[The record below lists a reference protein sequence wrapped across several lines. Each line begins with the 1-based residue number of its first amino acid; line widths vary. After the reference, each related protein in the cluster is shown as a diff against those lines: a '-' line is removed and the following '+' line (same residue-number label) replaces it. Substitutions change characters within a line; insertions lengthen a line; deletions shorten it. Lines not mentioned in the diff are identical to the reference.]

1 MLTST
6 LTMDTR
12 VKLNNFGLIP
22 PYSDEGF
29 FQIGI
34 LPFQTIFSELP
45 FPKNRIPH
53 YYETKY
59 YLEYL
64 GFTALQSFVLFND
77 YRVRSPTGLINQF
90 TLLIEA
96 KNHLKNCSDTDVFS
110 RKPAFELGD
119 LSSGE
124 FIWCEKFGLT
134 IDIIPDI
141 DILLGRTRENKTE
154 MDRYLSSFQGAK
166 KVEDLLL
173 IDFLMEAV
181 DRRFTKLITLE
192 RDAKV
197 FFEQLP

>member
-1 MLTST
+1 
-6 LTMDTR
+6 MDTC
-12 VKLNNFGLIP
+12 VKLNSFGLLP

-29 FQIGI
+29 FRIGI
-34 LPFQTIFSELP
+34 LPFQPIFSEFP

-53 YYETKY
+53 YYETRH
-59 YLEYL
+59 YLEYI

-77 YRVRSPTGLINQF
+77 YRVRSPTGPINQF

-96 KNHLKNCSDTDVFS
+96 KILLKNCSDTDVFS
-110 RKPAFELGD
+110 RKPACELGD

-124 FIWCEKFGLT
+124 FIWCKKFGLT
-134 IDIIPDI
+134 TDIIPDI
-141 DILLGRTRENKTE
+141 DILLKRTRENKTE

-166 KVEDLLL
+166 KVEDLLM
-173 IDFLMEAV
+173 IDFLMEVV

-197 FFEQLP
+197 FWEQPP